1 MIEKI
6 TYPFKAVFRFSKS
19 YQLPIL
25 SGVLLATSYIP
36 FPPWALFFSLV
47 PLWIFWTK
55 NDFKKSIFGT
65 LVCSFIASGIGFYWV
80 AIVAHDFGRL
90 PWILSI
96 LILMA
101 FALVANL
108 HLVAAATAWGIFQLQ
123 VSKKIALWLIP
134 LISCL
139 SIVFIPTLFPWN
151 YGYAWI
157 YINLPGAQ
165 LADILGVISLA
176 TVTVFINFFI
186 FLAWL
191 EKKYILYGGAA
202 IVLFVSINALGLIHL
217 NFIPEE
223 KNSLKVLITQANF
236 GNIEKQQA
244 LDSYGFR
251 EKMIQKYISL
261 STEALRTEKKVDLV
275 VWPETAYPQYINLR
289 DFTNTAPALKDF
301 TQTHKV
307 ALATGFYDV
316 QNFDRVANAIL
327 YVDKAGQIID
337 RPTHK
342 TILLAF
348 GEYLPLSDTFPFL
361 KEIMP
366 QVADFTRGPGP
377 EVRYIAN
384 VAVGPLICY
393 ESLFPD
399 FSRQLSNL
407 GSNIFINMTNDSW
420 YDDNFEPLQ
429 HLYITAGRAL
439 ENRRPLI
446 RSTNTG
452 LSTVIKSNG
461 QPMKISTRSKEWA
474 GVYTVNYPDKD
485 IKTIYQRWGKDLH
498 YILLII
504 ITLIVYAFGRYKKS
518 K

>member
-1 MIEKI
+1 MTTK
-6 TYPFKAVFRFSKS
+6 TQNAFKAPINFLNAYK
-19 YQLPIL
+19 LPLI

-55 NDFKKSIFGT
+55 SDFKKTLVGT
-65 LVCSFIASGIGFYWV
+65 LVCGFVASFIGFYWI
-80 AIVAHDFGRL
+80 AIVAHDFGRI
-90 PWILSI
+90 PWPLSI
-96 LILMA
+96 LILSA
-101 FALVANL
+101 FALLANL
-108 HLVAAATAWGIFQLQ
+108 HLAVGALAWSVSRLQ
-123 VSKKIALWLIP
+123 VPKKYGLWLIP
-134 LISCL
+134 LLSSL

-186 FLAWL
+186 FLAWY
-191 EKKYILYGGAA
+191 EKRYVFYGSAA
-202 IVLFVSINALGLIHL
+202 TVLFVSINALGLLHL
-217 NFIPEE
+217 NFIPSES
-223 KNSLKVLITQANF
+223 KKLKVLITQANI
-236 GNIEKQQA
+236 GNLEKQQS
-244 LDSYGFR
+244 LNRYSYR
-251 EKMIQKYISL
+251 EIIMDKYIEL
-261 STEALRTEKKVDLV
+261 TDQALRGETSVDLV
-275 VWPETAYPQYINLR
+275 VWPETAYPQYVDLSN
-289 DFTNTAPALKDF
+289 FQSSAPKLMQL
-301 TQTHKV
+301 TQKHQT

-316 QNFDRVANAIL
+316 KDQNQVANAIL
-327 YVDKAGQIID
+327 YINRSGQVGD

-348 GEYLPLSDTFPFL
+348 GEYLPFADWFPIL
-361 KEIMP
+361 KKWAP

-377 EVRYIAN
+377 EIRYLAN
-384 VAVGPLICY
+384 VALGPLICY
-393 ESLFPD
+393 ESLFPN
-399 FSRQLSNL
+399 FSRDLANL
-407 GSNIFINMTNDSW
+407 ESNILINLTNDSW
-420 YDDNFEPLQ
+420 YDDWFEPLQ

-439 ENRRPLI
+439 ETRRPVI

-461 QPMKISTRSKEWA
+461 QPMEISPRSKEWA
-474 GVYTVNYPDKD
+474 GVFEVSYPEKG

-504 ITLIVYAFGRYKKS
+504 FTIALFTVGRLRK
-518 K
+518 